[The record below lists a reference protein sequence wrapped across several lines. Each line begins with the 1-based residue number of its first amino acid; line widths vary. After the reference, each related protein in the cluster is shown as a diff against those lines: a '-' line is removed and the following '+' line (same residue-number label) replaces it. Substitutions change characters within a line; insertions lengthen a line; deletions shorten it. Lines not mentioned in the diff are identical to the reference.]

1 MNDIEFMQHR
11 AEEVASLMK
20 CFANPS
26 RIMIFCQLSQGE
38 KNVTS
43 LIESTGLSQTAVS
56 QHLKKLKEEGVI
68 DFRREHRELF
78 YSITSADV
86 LKIMDSLYDIYCF
99 EFDQCNG
106 LSILKNNNKTTNPIK
121 FDPGKKD

>member
-1 MNDIEFMQHR
+1 
-11 AEEVASLMK
+11 
-20 CFANPS
+20 
-26 RIMIFCQLSQGE
+26 MIFCQLSQGE

-56 QHLKKLKEEGVI
+56 QHLKKLKKEGLI

-78 YSITSADV
+78 YSITSQDV
-86 LKIMDSLYDIYCF
+86 LKIMDALYDIYCF

-106 LSILKNNNKTTNPIK
+106 LSILKKNNKDSDSIDFDIK
-121 FDPGKKD
+121 NKQ

>member
-1 MNDIEFMQHR
+1 MSQIEYMQQR

-43 LIESTGLSQTAVS
+43 LIEATGLPQTSVS
-56 QHLKKLKEEGVI
+56 QHLKKLKKEGLI
-68 DFRREHRELF
+68 EYRRDHRELF
-78 YSITSADV
+78 YSICSKDV
-86 LKIMDSLYDIYCF
+86 MKIMDSLFDIYCH
-99 EFDQCNG
+99 EFNFCG
-106 LSILKNNNKTTNPIK
+106 KPISY
-121 FDPGKKD
+121 D

>member
-1 MNDIEFMQHR
+1 MEQIEFMQQR
-11 AEEVASLMK
+11 AEEVAALMK

-43 LIESTGLSQTAVS
+43 LINTTGLSQTAVS
-56 QHLKKLKEEGVI
+56 QHLKKLKDEGLI

-78 YSITSADV
+78 YSICNKDV
-86 LKIMDSLYDIYCF
+86 LKIMESLHDIYCHQF
-99 EFDQCNG
+99 EKCNV
-106 LSILKNNNKTTNPIK
+106 IPKN
-121 FDPGKKD
+121 

>member
-1 MNDIEFMQHR
+1 MNQIEFMQHR

-20 CFANPS
+20 CFANS
-26 RIMIFCQLSQGE
+26 TRIMIFCQLSQGE

-43 LIESTGLSQTAVS
+43 LIETTGLSQTAVS
-56 QHLKKLKEEGVI
+56 QHLKKLKEEGLI

-78 YSITSADV
+78 YKIISKDV
-86 LKIMDSLYDIYCF
+86 LKIMESLYDIYCF

-106 LSILKNNNKTTNPIK
+106 SSIINSL
-121 FDPGKKD
+121 D